1 MDNATSGNSFDTL
14 RPTGFIALC
23 LLLAAFNLRP
33 ALTSLATMLPEIQ
46 ASLHVTGFWA
56 GVLTTAPVFCFG
68 IFGPLAPLVS
78 SRLGL
83 ERTVALLLLLLA
95 AGLALRVLPASVPV
109 VASAIMAGAA
119 IGMIGVLLPVII
131 HRDFTHRLGFVT
143 GLYTMTLS
151 LGGAAG
157 AGLTPLAAHAGG
169 TWTFALAGW
178 GLPALAAALLCGALA
193 MKQTKRAQASRIASF
208 SILLRDPI
216 AWHVTAFMG
225 LQAAL
230 AFIVLGWLPTLLQDR
245 GLNTID
251 AGFVTS
257 VSIISQLA
265 TALCVPMLATK
276 RLSPSLLV
284 LLVLGA
290 TAAGFL
296 GLLYAPLAMRFAWA
310 VLLGLG
316 QGGLFG
322 LALLFISLRSPSS
335 EAAAMLSGMSQSI
348 GYLAAAA
355 GPFSVSFLRDQ
366 SIDPAMLFLVTTLA
380 AAWFGW
386 QAAKPRYV
394 LQARTQAERER
405 QQTLFSERA

>member
-1 MDNATSGNSFDTL
+1 M
-14 RPTGFIALC
+14 ALC

-33 ALTSLATMLPEIQ
+33 ALTSLATMLAEIQ
-46 ASLHVTGFWA
+46 ASLHVSGFWT
-56 GVLTTAPVFCFG
+56 GVLTTAPVLCFG
-68 IFGPLAPLVS
+68 IFGPLAPLAS

-83 ERTVALLLLLLA
+83 EKTTALLLLLLA
-95 AGLALRVLPASVPV
+95 AGLALRTLPDIVPLV
-109 VASAIMAGAA
+109 TSAIMAGAA

-131 HRDFTHRLGFVT
+131 RRDFSHRLGLVT

-151 LGGAAG
+151 FGGAIG
-157 AGLTPLAAHAGG
+157 AGFTPVAAHAG
-169 TWTFALAGW
+169 TWTLALAAW
-178 GLPALAAALLCGALA
+178 GLPALAGALLWSVLA
-193 MKQTKRAQASRIASF
+193 KRQTGTTRISRITSF

-230 AFIVLGWLPTLLQDR
+230 AFIVLGWLPTLLLDR
-245 GLNTID
+245 GLGVID

-257 VSIISQLA
+257 TSIISQLA
-265 TALCVPMLATK
+265 TALLVPMLAAR

-290 TAAGFL
+290 TGAGFL
-296 GLLYAPLAMRFAWA
+296 GLLYAPLATRFAWA

-322 LALLFISLRSPSS
+322 LALLFISLRSPSP
-335 EAAAMLSGMSQSI
+335 EAAAMLSSMSQSI
-348 GYLAAAA
+348 GYLAASA
-355 GPFSVSFLRDQ
+355 GPFAVSVLRDF
-366 SIDPAMLFLVTTLA
+366 SIDTTMLFLAITLV
-380 AAWFGW
+380 AAWSGW

-394 LQARTQAERER
+394 LRPSAGAPAERAPGGVV
-405 QQTLFSERA
+405 F